1 MTQSKVAQSK
11 VAESEPPQ
19 GSGGRRVHR
28 RAHSDYRWEGVEER
42 PYKED
47 DRALFKSI
55 SRQVLFS
62 DPALR
67 GELRYFEVAA
77 GGFST
82 LERHQHMHA
91 VLILRGRGHC
101 LIGGE
106 VKSLETRDLVT
117 VPPLTWHQFRAS
129 KGEPLGFLCM
139 VNALRD
145 KPQLPSQEDL
155 ARLTA
160 DPAVAEFLDGSPHG
174 A

>member
-1 MTQSKVAQSK
+1 MAKVESKPVEAETMT
-11 VAESEPPQ
+11 E
-19 GSGGRRVHR
+19 RVPHR
-28 RAHSDYRWEGVEER
+28 GAHADYRWDGVEER

-55 SRQVLFS
+55 TRQVLFC
-62 DPALR
+62 DPELHA
-67 GELRYFEVAA
+67 ELRYFEVAA

>member
-1 MTQSKVAQSK
+1 MARVESK
-11 VAESEPPQ
+11 VAEAETTAKSETTTE
-19 GSGGRRVHR
+19 RATHR
-28 RAHSDYRWEGVEER
+28 GARADYRWDGVEER

-55 SRQVLFS
+55 TRQVLFS
-62 DPALR
+62 DPELH

-145 KPQLPSQEDL
+145 KPQLPSREDL